1 MNPKDKEPELKF
13 EKALVELRGIVDK
26 LEAGDLELDES
37 LKFFERGVKLIQAC
51 TKRLEDAQ
59 RRVEIAT
66 RTKDGK
72 RVLRELPEG
81 AAEVP
86 GDDEG
91 LAADDEPDE
100 STEEEAKG

>member
-1 MNPKDKEPELKF
+1 MNPKEKEPELKF

-51 TKRLEDAQ
+51 TRRLEDAQ

-66 RTKDGK
+66 KTRDGK

-81 AAEVP
+81 EPGLP
-86 GDDEG
+86 GDDD
-91 LAADDEPDE
+91 LDE